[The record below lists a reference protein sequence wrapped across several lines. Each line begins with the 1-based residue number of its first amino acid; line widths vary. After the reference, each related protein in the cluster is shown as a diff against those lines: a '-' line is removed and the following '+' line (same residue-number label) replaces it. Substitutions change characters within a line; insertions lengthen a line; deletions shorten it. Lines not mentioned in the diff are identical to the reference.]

1 MTSIIFSTTIRG
13 GRKIF
18 PPPYPPIF
26 RKNMTEIQKKIE
38 KTEKELDWIKK
49 TIESLKKR
57 EQHKLQLLMN
67 LKIQELKQNV
77 DSQQKEQ

>member
-1 MTSIIFSTTIRG
+1 
-13 GRKIF
+13 
-18 PPPYPPIF
+18 
-26 RKNMTEIQKKIE
+26 MTEIQKKIE
-38 KTEKELDWIKK
+38 KTEKELNWIKK

-67 LKIQELKQNV
+67 LKIQELKKNV